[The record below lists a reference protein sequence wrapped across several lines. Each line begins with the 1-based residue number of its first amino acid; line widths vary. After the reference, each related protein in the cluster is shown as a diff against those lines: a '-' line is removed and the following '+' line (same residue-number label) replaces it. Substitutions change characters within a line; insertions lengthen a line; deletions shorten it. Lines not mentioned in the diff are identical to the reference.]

1 LKQVSGVEIIQ
12 AEITQQSGIDK
23 VIKELN
29 GQKLN
34 IVLNNAG
41 VYPNDTLETLTFES
55 LNDV

>member
-1 LKQVSGVEIIQ
+1 LKQVPGVEIIQ
-12 AEITQQSGIDK
+12 TEITQQSGIDK

-41 VYPNDTLETLTFES
+41 VYPTDNLETLTFEALS
-55 LNDV
+55 QV